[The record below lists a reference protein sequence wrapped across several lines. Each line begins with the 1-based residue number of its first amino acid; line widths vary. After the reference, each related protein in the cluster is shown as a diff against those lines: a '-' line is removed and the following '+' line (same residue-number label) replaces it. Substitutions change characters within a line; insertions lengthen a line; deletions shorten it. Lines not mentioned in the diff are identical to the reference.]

1 MSQFPNMLRSL
12 SEREHRVSTK
22 GTFMTANLAPSTS
35 KIKPRPLP
43 RILRLRL
50 QFTLWAAALLCA
62 SVAKADANS
71 FKTIN
76 NPGGG
81 QVVYGP
87 LPNVTT
93 NQAAMSQMLKF
104 VHGRFGDLPTVDK
117 FFQRKGSN
125 SVATI
130 FRLTA
135 KTQGNKS
142 IQGMIIVSVPK
153 GSKTAAAALLYD
165 DASRFGKTQPALM
178 RSLDEAWSH
187 EIASGPT
194 GSGMAAGNNAGNGP
208 GGVFGVNIP
217 PDKSLS
223 QPLHLGVNP
232 DNSGSIGLPEG
243 WRITSGGGGTLHA
256 EGPHGE
262 SLHMG
267 VLAGNNYDPQTQQ
280 GASMISYMRRGST
293 PFTACSMTQNLFQDW
308 QCVSTQTRQRNHLP
322 PVQVRLISSKFDP
335 KDQMQG
341 AFLAETDFS
350 DGKGTMMTSLRLG
363 AQRMGPGT
371 WLLTMGQAN
380 VPRNLADAE
389 WPTIQAMIMTYRQNS
404 AVIQQ
409 ETAAIIRQIN
419 AAAEANRKL
428 ADARTQAN
436 DAHNAQYWSDQ
447 DAKAQA
453 NKAFENY
460 TLDYSVLHD
469 PSDGRSWGRTDYP
482 TAEFLIKADPDHFK
496 EAGMQELIPGV
507 DYRKPG
513 Q

>member
-1 MSQFPNMLRSL
+1 MA
-12 SEREHRVSTK
+12 
-22 GTFMTANLAPSTS
+22 ANLAPNTNQRHSA
-35 KIKPRPLP
+35 
-43 RILRLRL
+43 RIHRLRSQIVL
-50 QFTLWAAALLCA
+50 FATTLFFPIF
-62 SVAKADANS
+62 VKADS
-71 FKTIN
+71 DSLKTIN

-93 NQAAMSQMLKF
+93 NQQAMSQMLKL
-104 VHGRFGDLPTVDK
+104 VHGHFGDLPTVDK

-125 SVATI
+125 SVATV

-135 KTQGNKS
+135 KTQGNKP

-153 GSKTAAAALLYD
+153 GSKTAAAAVLYD
-165 DASRFGKTQPALM
+165 DASRFGKTEPVLM
-178 RSLDEAWSH
+178 KSLDEAWRQDLTVTP
-187 EIASGPT
+187 AR
-194 GSGMAAGNNAGNGP
+194 SGMAAGNNAGNGP

-243 WRITSGGGGTLHA
+243 WRVTSGGGGTLHA

-267 VLAGNNYDPQTQQ
+267 VLFGNNYDPQTQQ

-293 PFTACSMTQNLFQDW
+293 PFTACSMTQNLLQDW
-308 QCVSTQTRQRNHLP
+308 QCVSTQNRQRNHLP
-322 PVQVRLISSKFDP
+322 PIQVRLISSKFDP
-335 KDQMQG
+335 NNQMQG
-341 AFLAETDFS
+341 AFLAETDFG
-350 DGKGTMMTSLRLG
+350 DGKGPMMTSLRLG

-371 WLLTMGQAN
+371 WLLTVGQAN
-380 VPRNLADAE
+380 VPKSLADVE
-389 WPTIQAMIMTYRQNS
+389 WPTLQAMIMTYRQNS

-409 ETAAIIRQIN
+409 ETAAVIHQIN
-419 AAAEANRKL
+419 QAAEANRKL
-428 ADARTQAN
+428 ADARSQAN

-460 TLDYSVLHD
+460 TLDYTVLHD

-482 TAEFLIKADPDHFK
+482 TAAFLIQADPDHFK